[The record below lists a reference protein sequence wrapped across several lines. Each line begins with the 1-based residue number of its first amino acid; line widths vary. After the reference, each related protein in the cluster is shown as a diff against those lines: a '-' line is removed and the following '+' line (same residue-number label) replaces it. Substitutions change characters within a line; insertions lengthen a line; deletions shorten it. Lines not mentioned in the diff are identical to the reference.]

1 MIRYFKSG
9 AIAAPKKFVRE
20 KKLMSMTIAQLK
32 AIAHDRGI
40 ELPEDVS
47 KAQLVKALSESEK

>member
-9 AIAAPKKFVRE
+9 ALAAPKRFVHE

-40 ELPEDVS
+40 VLPEDFN
-47 KAQLVKALSESEK
+47 KAQIVKALSESEK